1 MRHFCLSRLEIL
13 EQSRAISGPESI
25 NTLWQVLAC
34 CRKVRLNSFDTAR
47 QDNGELKLNVMKR
60 TLGLVFP
67 AMLLLS
73 ATAFAA
79 DVRVMDSGGVEVL
92 VKEIMIDYG
101 GLLGSDKESEG
112 IRVLQGEA
120 LVTTKWVDIQ
130 SITIIGRDAAAGR
143 MTLEIV
149 LKDNNKKV
157 NATLVRK
164 GRMKLTGKAD
174 LGEYSID
181 LEKIRKITVVSAK

>member
-1 MRHFCLSRLEIL
+1 M
-13 EQSRAISGPESI
+13 
-25 NTLWQVLAC
+25 
-34 CRKVRLNSFDTAR
+34 AR
-47 QDNGELKLNVMKR
+47 QDNEELKLKSMKR
-60 TLGLVFP
+60 TLALVFP
-67 AMLLLS
+67 AMLLLT

-79 DVRVMDSGGVEVL
+79 DVRIMDSGGVEVL
-92 VKEIMIDYG
+92 VKDIMIDYG

-120 LVTTKWVDIQ
+120 LVTTKWTDVQ
-130 SITIIGRDAAAGR
+130 SLTIIGRDAAAGR

-157 NATLVRK
+157 TATLVRK

>member
-1 MRHFCLSRLEIL
+1 
-13 EQSRAISGPESI
+13 
-25 NTLWQVLAC
+25 
-34 CRKVRLNSFDTAR
+34 
-47 QDNGELKLNVMKR
+47 MKR

-67 AMLLLS
+67 AILLLT

-92 VKEIMIDYG
+92 VKDIMIDYG

-120 LVTTKWVDIQ
+120 LVTTKWSDIQ
-130 SITIIGRDAAAGR
+130 SLTIVGRDPAAGK

-149 LKDNNKKV
+149 LKDGKKV
-157 NATLVRK
+157 TATLVRK